1 MRWGILLSQSSPLKV
16 PKGKKKC
23 CLYTEN
29 NFFYYIICLRKWIL
43 FNKWVGKL
51 LSKLK
56 LPVQYYGFLN
66 MTRYSEIFNSTP
78 QCIKN
83 KSFPSFLGKDI
94 RYNALLHFL
103 IFMSFLFFKE
113 DVASLRSL
121 NISSVQEFFKIPWLG
136 YFPDATQNSTLE
148 YKKNILS
155 IKLIGFNYGL
165 KNLWIWSLCYMP
177 ATVQYAVIICYFP
190 VRKAFFQG
198 PKCFI

>member
-1 MRWGILLSQSSPLKV
+1 MGWKTAFKV
-16 PKGKKKC
+16 EVASAV
-23 CLYTEN
+23 L
-29 NFFYYIICLRKWIL
+29 W
-43 FNKWVGKL
+43 
-51 LSKLK
+51 
-56 LPVQYYGFLN
+56 FLN

-78 QCIKN
+78 QCFKN
-83 KSFPSFLGKDI
+83 KSFPPFLGKDI
-94 RYNALLHFL
+94 RYSALLHFL

-113 DVASLRSL
+113 DVTSLRSL

-177 ATVQYAVIICYFP
+177 ATVQYTAIICYFP